1 MMKHLTNLAIAAG
14 VFIFTKLYADAIS
27 FNSIELSGVN
37 LVGHLLVLIFV
48 IQWIA
53 YIPAFMFKTEKFYD
67 LTGSLTY
74 IAAISFA
81 LYSTNTSQSLDLGS
95 LIIGAAIIFWAV
107 RLGSF
112 LFMRVH
118 KDKKDGRFDTI
129 KTSFSQFFMTWT
141 LQGMWVFIC
150 SSAALVAIANPT
162 GVPINIVFIIGLALF
177 ILGFVVEII
186 ADNQK
191 SAFRSIPENKD
202 VFINEGL
209 WARSRHP
216 NYFGEITLWT
226 GITVMGISTFEGM
239 NYLALFSPI
248 FSYLLLNYVSGVRM
262 LEYRGHKK
270 WGHLDA
276 YASLQKKYPKTHPKN
291 LLRFTKMFLNK
302 THKSLHFFRYLIT
315 LNNAN

>member
-1 MMKHLTNLAIAAG
+1 MKHLTNLAIAAG

-53 YIPAFMFKTEKFYD
+53 YIPAFIFKTEKFYD

-226 GITVMGISTFEGM
+226 GITVMGVSTFEGM

-276 YASLQKKYPKTHPKN
+276 YQDYKKSTPKLIPKI
-291 LLRFTKMFLNK
+291 F
-302 THKSLHFFRYLIT
+302 
-315 LNNAN
+315 

>member
-53 YIPAFMFKTEKFYD
+53 YIPAFIFKTEKFYD

-74 IAAISFA
+74 ITAISFA
-81 LYSTNTSQSLDLGS
+81 LYSTNTPQNLDLGS
-95 LIIGAAIIFWAV
+95 LIIGIAIILWAI

-112 LFMRVH
+112 LFMRIH
-118 KDKKDGRFDTI
+118 KDKKDGRFDSI

-150 SSAALVAIANPT
+150 SSAALIAIANPA
-162 GVPINIVFIIGLALF
+162 GVPINIVFMIGLALF
-177 ILGFVVEII
+177 IVGFVIEII

-191 SAFRSIPENKD
+191 SAFRSIPDNKD

-262 LEYRGHKK
+262 LEYRGQKK

-276 YASLQKKYPKTHPKN
+276 YKTYKESTPKFIPKI
-291 LLRFTKMFLNK
+291 F
-302 THKSLHFFRYLIT
+302 
-315 LNNAN
+315 

>member
-1 MMKHLTNLAIAAG
+1 MWLGGMMKHLTNLAIAAG
-14 VFIFTKLYADAIS
+14 VFLFTKLYADIIS
-27 FNSIELSGVN
+27 FNSIEISGLN
-37 LVGHLLVLIFV
+37 LVGHLLVMIFV

-74 IAAISFA
+74 IAAISIA
-81 LYSTNTSQSLDLGS
+81 LYSTNNSKNFDLGS
-95 LIIGAAIIFWAV
+95 LIIGAAIIIWAV

-118 KDKKDGRFDTI
+118 RDKKDGRFDSI

-150 SSAALVAIANPT
+150 SSAALIAIANPA
-162 GVPINIVFIIGLALF
+162 GIPINSIFIIGALLF
-177 ILGFVVEII
+177 VFGFAIEVI

-191 SAFRSIPENKD
+191 SAFKALPENKD
-202 VFINEGL
+202 RFINEGL
-209 WARSRHP
+209 WSKSRHP

-226 GITVMGISTFEGM
+226 GITVMSISTFSGL

-262 LEYRGHKK
+262 LELRGNKK
-270 WGHLDA
+270 WGHLDS
-276 YASLQKKYPKTHPKN
+276 YKEYKASTPKLIPK
-291 LLRFTKMFLNK
+291 
-302 THKSLHFFRYLIT
+302 I
-315 LNNAN
+315 

>member
-1 MMKHLTNLAIAAG
+1 MKHLTNLAITAG
-14 VFIFTKLYADAIS
+14 VFIFTKLYADVIS

-37 LVGHLLVLIFV
+37 LVGHLLVMIFV

-53 YIPAFMFKTEKFYD
+53 YIPAFIFKTEKFYD

-95 LIIGAAIIFWAV
+95 LIIGAALIIWAV

-112 LFMRVH
+112 LFIRVH
-118 KDKKDGRFDTI
+118 KDKKDGRFDSI

-150 SSAALVAIANPT
+150 SSAALIAIANPA
-162 GVPINIVFIIGLALF
+162 GVPINIVFMMGLALF
-177 ILGFVVEII
+177 ILGFVIEII

-226 GITVMGISTFEGM
+226 GITIMGISTFEGM

-276 YASLQKKYPKTHPKN
+276 YKVYKESTPKLIPKI
-291 LLRFTKMFLNK
+291 F
-302 THKSLHFFRYLIT
+302 
-315 LNNAN
+315 

>member
-14 VFIFTKLYADAIS
+14 VFIFTKLYADTIS

-53 YIPAFMFKTEKFYD
+53 YIPAFIFKTEKFYD

-81 LYSTNTSQSLDLGS
+81 LYSTNTSQSLDPGS
-95 LIIGAAIIFWAV
+95 LIIGAAIIVWAV

-162 GVPINIVFIIGLALF
+162 GVPINILFIMGLALF
-177 ILGFVVEII
+177 ILGFVIEII

-276 YASLQKKYPKTHPKN
+276 YKVYKESTPKLIPKI
-291 LLRFTKMFLNK
+291 F
-302 THKSLHFFRYLIT
+302 
-315 LNNAN
+315 

>member
-1 MMKHLTNLAIAAG
+1 MGGMMKHLTNLAIAAG

-27 FNSIELSGVN
+27 FNSIELLGVN

-53 YIPAFMFKTEKFYD
+53 YIPAFIFKTEKFYD

-74 IAAISFA
+74 ITAISFA
-81 LYSTNTSQSLDLGS
+81 LYSTNTPQNLDLGS
-95 LIIGAAIIFWAV
+95 LIIGIAIILWAL

-112 LFMRVH
+112 LFMRIH
-118 KDKKDGRFDTI
+118 KDKKDGRFDSI

-162 GVPINIVFIIGLALF
+162 GVPINTVFIIGLALF

-262 LEYRGHKK
+262 LEYRGQKK

-276 YASLQKKYPKTHPKN
+276 YKTYKESTPKFIPKI
-291 LLRFTKMFLNK
+291 F
-302 THKSLHFFRYLIT
+302 
-315 LNNAN
+315 

>member
-1 MMKHLTNLAIAAG
+1 MKHLTNLAITAG

-37 LVGHLLVLIFV
+37 LVGHLLVMCFV

-53 YIPAFMFKTEKFYD
+53 YIPAFLLKTEKFYD

-74 IAAISFA
+74 IGTVLFA
-81 LYSTNTSQSLDLGS
+81 LYATGSFQNLKLGN
-95 LIIGAAIIFWAV
+95 LIVGMAIIMWAV

-112 LFMRVH
+112 LFMRIR
-118 KDKKDGRFDTI
+118 KDKKDGRFDSI

-150 SSAALVAIANPT
+150 SSAAFIAIANPQ
-162 GVPINIVFIIGLALF
+162 GVVINSVFIIGLVIF
-177 ILGFVVEII
+177 IFGFAIEVI

-191 SAFRSIPENKD
+191 TAFRSIPENKD
-202 VFINEGL
+202 QFINEGL

-226 GITVMGISTFEGM
+226 GVTLMGISTFEGM
-239 NYLALFSPI
+239 NYLAIFSPI
-248 FSYLLLNYVSGVRM
+248 FSYLLLVYVSGVRM
-262 LEYRGHKK
+262 LEYRGNKK
-270 WGHLDA
+270 WGHLDE
-276 YASLQKKYPKTHPKN
+276 YKNYKENTPKLIPKI
-291 LLRFTKMFLNK
+291 F
-302 THKSLHFFRYLIT
+302 S
-315 LNNAN
+315 

>member
-1 MMKHLTNLAIAAG
+1 MKHLTNLTIAAG

-27 FNSIELSGVN
+27 FNSIDISGVN
-37 LVGHLLVLIFV
+37 LVGHLLVMIFV

-53 YIPAFMFKTEKFYD
+53 YIPAFIFKTEKFYD

-74 IAAISFA
+74 ISAILLA
-81 LYSTNTSQSLDLGS
+81 LYSTNTSQSFDLGG
-95 LIIGAAIIFWAV
+95 LIIGLAIIVWAI

-112 LFMRVH
+112 LFMRIH
-118 KDKKDGRFDTI
+118 KDKKDGRFDSI

-162 GVPINIVFIIGLALF
+162 GVVINSVFMLGLALF
-177 ILGFVVEII
+177 ILGFVVEVI

-191 SAFRSIPENKD
+191 TEFRSIPENKD
-202 VFINEGL
+202 LFINEGL

-239 NYLALFSPI
+239 NYLAIFSPI
-248 FSYLLLNYVSGVRM
+248 FSYLLLVYVSGVRM

-270 WGHLDA
+270 WGHLEE
-276 YASLQKKYPKTHPKN
+276 YQNYKENTPKLIPK
-291 LLRFTKMFLNK
+291 L
-302 THKSLHFFRYLIT
+302 Y
-315 LNNAN
+315 

>member
-1 MMKHLTNLAIAAG
+1 MKHLTNLTIAAG
-14 VFIFTKLYADAIS
+14 VFLFTKLYADAIS

-37 LVGHLLVLIFV
+37 LVAHLFVIIFV

-53 YIPAFMFKTEKFYD
+53 YIPAFIFKTEKFYD
-67 LTGSLTY
+67 LTGSITY
-74 IAAISFA
+74 ISAIAFA
-81 LYSTNTSQSLDLGS
+81 LYSTNDSQSLDLGS
-95 LIIGAAIIFWAV
+95 LIIGAAIIIWAV

-112 LFMRVH
+112 LFIRVH
-118 KDKKDGRFDTI
+118 KDKKDGRFDSI

-150 SSAALVAIANPT
+150 SSAALIAIANPS
-162 GVPINIVFIIGLALF
+162 GVVINSIFVFGLVLF
-177 ILGFVVEII
+177 ILGFVVEVI

-202 VFINEGL
+202 AFINEGL

-248 FSYLLLNYVSGVRM
+248 FTYLLLNYVSGVRM
-262 LEYRGHKK
+262 VEYRGNKK
-270 WGHLDA
+270 WGHLDDYNA
-276 YASLQKKYPKTHPKN
+276 YIKNTPKLIPSLASKK
-291 LLRFTKMFLNK
+291 
-302 THKSLHFFRYLIT
+302 
-315 LNNAN
+315 

>member
-14 VFIFTKLYADAIS
+14 VFIFTKLYADTIS

-53 YIPAFMFKTEKFYD
+53 YIPAFIFKTEKFYD

-95 LIIGAAIIFWAV
+95 LIIGAAIIVWAV

-162 GVPINIVFIIGLALF
+162 GVPINILFIMGLALF
-177 ILGFVVEII
+177 ILGFVIEII

-226 GITVMGISTFEGM
+226 GITVMGISAFEGM

-276 YASLQKKYPKTHPKN
+276 YKVYKESTPKLIPKI
-291 LLRFTKMFLNK
+291 F
-302 THKSLHFFRYLIT
+302 
-315 LNNAN
+315 

>member
-1 MMKHLTNLAIAAG
+1 MKHLTNLTIAAG

-37 LVGHLLVLIFV
+37 LVGHLLVMIFV

-53 YIPAFMFKTEKFYD
+53 YIPAFIFKTEKFYD

-74 IAAISFA
+74 ISAILFA
-81 LYSTNTSQSLDLGS
+81 LYSTNSSQDLNLGS
-95 LIIGAAIIFWAV
+95 LIIGAAIIIWAA

-112 LFMRVH
+112 LFMRVR
-118 KDKKDGRFDTI
+118 KDKKDGRFDSI

-162 GVPINIVFIIGLALF
+162 GVEIDIVFIIGLVLF

-191 SAFRSIPENKD
+191 SAFRSIPGNKD
-202 VFINEGL
+202 AFITEGL
-209 WARSRHP
+209 WSRSRHP

-226 GITVMGISTFEGM
+226 GITIMGISTFEGM

-248 FSYLLLNYVSGVRM
+248 FTYLLLNYVSGVRM
-262 LEYRGHKK
+262 VEYRGNKK
-270 WGHLDA
+270 WGHLDE
-276 YASLQKKYPKTHPKN
+276 YKDYQQSTPKLIPKI
-291 LLRFTKMFLNK
+291 F
-302 THKSLHFFRYLIT
+302 S
-315 LNNAN
+315 

>member
-1 MMKHLTNLAIAAG
+1 MGGMMKHLTNLAIAAG
-14 VFIFTKLYADAIS
+14 VFIFTKLYADVIS

-37 LVGHLLVLIFV
+37 LVGCLLVMIFV

-53 YIPAFMFKTEKFYD
+53 YIPAFIFKTEKFYD

-74 IAAISFA
+74 ISAISFA
-81 LYSTNTSQSLDLGS
+81 LYSTNTSQNLDLGG
-95 LIIGAAIIFWAV
+95 LIIGIAIMIWAV

-112 LFMRVH
+112 LFIRIH
-118 KDKKDGRFDTI
+118 KDKKDGRFDSI

-162 GVPINIVFIIGLALF
+162 GVVINTVFFIGLALF
-177 ILGFVVEII
+177 LLGFAVEVI

-191 SAFRSIPENKD
+191 TKFRSIPENKD
-202 VFINEGL
+202 QFINEGL

-239 NYLALFSPI
+239 NYLAIFSPI
-248 FSYLLLNYVSGVRM
+248 FSYLLLVYVSGVRM
-262 LEYRGHKK
+262 LEFRGHRK
-270 WGHLDA
+270 WGHLDE
-276 YASLQKKYPKTHPKN
+276 YNTYKKNTPKLIPKI
-291 LLRFTKMFLNK
+291 F
-302 THKSLHFFRYLIT
+302 S
-315 LNNAN
+315 

>member
-1 MMKHLTNLAIAAG
+1 MKHLTNLTIAAG
-14 VFIFTKLYADAIS
+14 VFIFTKLYADTIS
-27 FNSIELSGVN
+27 FNSIEYLGAN
-37 LVGHLLVLIFV
+37 LVGQILIMTFV

-53 YIPAFMFKTEKFYD
+53 YVPAFLFKTEKFYD

-74 IAAISFA
+74 IGTILFA
-81 LYSTNTSQSLDLGS
+81 LFATGSFDNLKLGNIVVG
-95 LIIGAAIIFWAV
+95 LAIIFWAI

-112 LFMRVH
+112 LFMRIR
-118 KDKKDGRFDTI
+118 KDKKDGRFDSI

-150 SSAALVAIANPT
+150 SSAALIAIASPT
-162 GVPINIVFIIGLALF
+162 GVIVNSLFIIGFLMF
-177 ILGFVVEII
+177 IFGFAIEVI

-202 VFINEGL
+202 SFINEGL

-226 GITVMGISTFEGM
+226 GITVMGLSTFVGM
-239 NYLALFSPI
+239 NYLAIFSPI
-248 FSYLLLNYVSGVRM
+248 FSYLLLVYVSGVRM

-270 WGHLDA
+270 WGHLED
-276 YASLQKKYPKTHPKN
+276 YKNYKNSTPKIIPKV
-291 LLRFTKMFLNK
+291 F
-302 THKSLHFFRYLIT
+302 
-315 LNNAN
+315 

>member
-1 MMKHLTNLAIAAG
+1 MKHLTNLAIAAG

-37 LVGHLLVLIFV
+37 LVGHLLVMIFV

-53 YIPAFMFKTEKFYD
+53 YVPAFIFKTEKFYD

-74 IAAISFA
+74 TAAILFA
-81 LYSTNTSQSLDLGS
+81 LYSTSTSQSLDLGS
-95 LIIGAAIIFWAV
+95 LIIGAAIIIWAL

-112 LFMRVH
+112 LFIRVH
-118 KDKKDGRFDTI
+118 KDKKDGRFDSI

-150 SSAALVAIANPT
+150 SSAALIAIANPA
-162 GVPINIVFIIGLALF
+162 GVPINIVFIMGLALF
-177 ILGFVVEII
+177 ILGFVIEII

-270 WGHLDA
+270 WGHLMLIK
-276 YASLQKKYPKTHPKN
+276 STKN
-291 LLRFTKMFLNK
+291 LPLN
-302 THKSLHFFRYLIT
+302 
-315 LNNAN
+315 

>member
-1 MMKHLTNLAIAAG
+1 MKHLTNLAIAAG

-81 LYSTNTSQSLDLGS
+81 LYSTNISQSLDLGS
-95 LIIGAAIIFWAV
+95 LIIGAAIIVWAV

-276 YASLQKKYPKTHPKN
+276 YVTYKKSTPKFIPKI
-291 LLRFTKMFLNK
+291 F
-302 THKSLHFFRYLIT
+302 
-315 LNNAN
+315 

>member
-48 IQWIA
+48 IQWVA
-53 YIPAFMFKTEKFYD
+53 YIPAFIFKTEKFYD

-74 IAAISFA
+74 ITAISFA
-81 LYSTNTSQSLDLGS
+81 LYSTNTPQNLDLGS
-95 LIIGAAIIFWAV
+95 LIIGIAIILWAI

-112 LFMRVH
+112 LFMRIH
-118 KDKKDGRFDTI
+118 KDKKDGRFDSI

-191 SAFRSIPENKD
+191 SVFRSIPENKD

-262 LEYRGHKK
+262 LEKKKKKK

-276 YASLQKKYPKTHPKN
+276 YKTYKESTPKFIPKI
-291 LLRFTKMFLNK
+291 F
-302 THKSLHFFRYLIT
+302 
-315 LNNAN
+315 

>member
-1 MMKHLTNLAIAAG
+1 MIKHITNLAIAAG
-14 VFIFTKLYADAIS
+14 VFLFTKIYADVIS

-37 LVGHLLVLIFV
+37 LIGHLLVMIFV
-48 IQWIA
+48 IQWLA
-53 YIPAFMFKTEKFYD
+53 YIPAFLFKTEKFYD
-67 LTGSLTY
+67 LTGSFTY
-74 IAAISFA
+74 VAAILFA
-81 LYSTNTSQSLDLGS
+81 LYSTNSSQNIDLGS
-95 LIIGAAIIFWAV
+95 LIIGTAIIIWAV

-112 LFMRVH
+112 LFTRIH
-118 KDKKDGRFDTI
+118 KDKKDGRFDSI

-162 GVPINIVFIIGLALF
+162 GVVVNSVFIIGLGLF
-177 ILGFVVEII
+177 ILGFVVEVI

-202 VFINEGL
+202 LFINEGL

-226 GITVMGISTFEGM
+226 GITVMAIPTFEGM

-248 FSYLLLNYVSGVRM
+248 FTYLLLNYVSGVRM
-262 LEYRGHKK
+262 VEYRGNKK

-276 YASLQKKYPKTHPKN
+276 YKKYNEETPKLIPKI
-291 LLRFTKMFLNK
+291 F
-302 THKSLHFFRYLIT
+302 
-315 LNNAN
+315 

>member
-1 MMKHLTNLAIAAG
+1 MKHLTNLAIAAG

-53 YIPAFMFKTEKFYD
+53 YIPAFIFKTEKFYD

-276 YASLQKKYPKTHPKN
+276 YQDYKKSTPKLIPKI
-291 LLRFTKMFLNK
+291 F
-302 THKSLHFFRYLIT
+302 
-315 LNNAN
+315 